1 MRQCRIKKT
10 SNGDSVHV
18 SSDLPLLL
26 KRVSFNFVKL
36 YSQSASLKKV
46 SHCLSLT
53 KICDNVSFGKRLKL
67 NLCHF
72 PKAQNARL
80 YLSADMRNKGDR

>member
-10 SNGDSVHV
+10 SNGDSVHD
-18 SSDLPLLL
+18 SNDLQLLI
-26 KRVSFNFVKL
+26 KSVSFNFVK
-36 YSQSASLKKV
+36 QPHTQKK

-53 KICDNVSFGKRLKL
+53 KIRDNVSFGKKLKL

-80 YLSADMRNKGDR
+80 YLSVDMRNKGAR